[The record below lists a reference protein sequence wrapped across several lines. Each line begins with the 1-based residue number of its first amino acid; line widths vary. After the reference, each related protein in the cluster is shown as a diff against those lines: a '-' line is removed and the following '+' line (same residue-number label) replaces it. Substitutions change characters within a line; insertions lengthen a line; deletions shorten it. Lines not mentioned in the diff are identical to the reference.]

1 MRNGKK
7 LPPPAGA
14 HGRQGGVA
22 TAQIGHPGVRIG
34 GGASGI
40 ELNRLD
46 APGRHRPMDFFRRG
60 VVRQIQGHQ
69 GLKTGPLGQGR
80 QNALTIGQG
89 LFHRGHR
96 GLQVGHV
103 NVTSYNRKALITGEV
118 PSAEI
123 KDKVGQIAAEVPNV
137 TGVHNE
143 VQVAGISSFSARSS
157 DTLITS
163 KVKARFVD
171 GKRFSANWVKVTTEA
186 GVVYLMGLVTQQEAD
201 DAIELARTTSGVTK
215 VVNLMEIISYSQA
228 KELGT
233 RSNDNPGVPSPNNT
247 AR

>member
-1 MRNGKK
+1 MKSPLRRLA
-7 LPPPAGA
+7 LPLLLVAVTAGVQGCFPFVAGGMTAGA
-14 HGRQGGVA
+14 LMMADRRSSGTYVEDE
-22 TAQIGHPGVRIG
+22 
-34 GGASGI
+34 GI
-40 ELNRLD
+40 ELKIGNRISE
-46 APGRHRPMDFFRRG
+46 
-60 VVRQIQGHQ
+60 Q
-69 GLKTGPLGQGR
+69 LGD
-80 QNALTIGQG
+80 
-89 LFHRGHR
+89 
-96 GLQVGHV
+96 QVHV
-103 NVTSYNRKALITGEV
+103 NVTSYNRKALLTGEV

-137 TGVHNE
+137 TGIHNE
-143 VQVAGISSFSARSS
+143 LQVAGISSFSARSS

-186 GVVYLMGLVTQQEAD
+186 GAVYLMGLVTQQEAD

-215 VVNLMEIISYSQA
+215 VVNLMEIISYAQA

>member
-1 MRNGKK
+1 MKSPLRRLA
-7 LPPPAGA
+7 LPLLLVAVTAGVQGCFPFVAGGMTAGA
-14 HGRQGGVA
+14 LMMADRRSSGTYVEDE
-22 TAQIGHPGVRIG
+22 
-34 GGASGI
+34 GI
-40 ELNRLD
+40 EL
-46 APGRHRPMDFFRRG
+46 
-60 VVRQIQGHQ
+60 
-69 GLKTGPLGQGR
+69 K
-80 QNALTIGQG
+80 IG
-89 LFHRGHR
+89 
-96 GLQVGHV
+96 
-103 NVTSYNRKALITGEV
+103 NRKALLTGEV
-118 PSAEI
+118 PSTEI
-123 KDKVGQIAAEVPNV
+123 KDKVSQIAAEVPNV
-137 TGVHNE
+137 SGIHNE
-143 VQVAGISSFSARSS
+143 LQVAGISSFSARSS

-215 VVNLMEIISYSQA
+215 VVNLMEIISYARA